1 MKRRQIFRAQASKSQ
16 TGSSS
21 RRFVNSGPVLP
32 FNPASIPGCQLWLDA
47 ADTSSIALN
56 SSSNV
61 LTWIDKGNT
70 GTTATPTRGATG
82 NPINYVIVDT
92 YPGVYINNNNSTVY
106 NSSTYSQ
113 LTIQSNFQTTRDYSV
128 FAVVNLLNNSNGAEY
143 QTIYTNER
151 ASGAESRSPNFG
163 AGVTLEYISD
173 GTNRSINSSFIGTG
187 RLQTSLTSSTSALT
201 AYKNGTVYASNTSS
215 LTGTSSDSG
224 ALPMIGGTYG
234 ASYGNN
240 AANSDNRF
248 ATGYFHEL
256 LVFNSVL
263 TTIQRQKVEGYLAH
277 KWGLQTSLPSNHPH
291 KTIAPT
297 YEEPV
302 FVPTLISGSQL
313 WLDAVDTSSLTLSGS
328 NVTQIRDKSSNAYTF
343 TGSAGTYPTRTTTL
357 NGIPVIS
364 SATGQYLRTTTFN
377 QNFLTAT
384 VFFVIRP
391 TQDLSTA
398 PTTFPNYTVIRGS
411 VNGVIETGI
420 SYWLGKYYPY
430 LFQSG
435 QGFLGGNEIGYN
447 PVNINL
453 LATGIVTG
461 TGATNEFYM
470 NGSLNIRGGENGTFS
485 QLSSQILNCIGH
497 PQNQTS
503 HGYDFAEVILY
514 GYVLTT
520 SQRQRVEGYLA
531 QKWGL
536 QSSLPANHPYKTIA
550 PTGIPRSITSQS
562 LSVLFNSGSLSVPA
576 NAALTLGTNNHT
588 FEFWLYQTSRNFY
601 DVPFIYGNTAGNATN
616 NYYMN
621 LGQYTGVLIGNGSP
635 GGWSLNMAN
644 GISLPALNTWS
655 HYALV
660 RNGNTFTLYLNG
672 TNVAS
677 ATLSISI
684 PAQGGVMAIGGL
696 NSGGNTINGYMA
708 NFRFVNGT
716 AVYTSNFTPPTSPL
730 TAIPN
735 TQVLLQGLVDRSPNA
750 FTVTSTGGV
759 TLSTSVSPFV

>member
-1 MKRRQIFRAQASKSQ
+1 MKRRQVFRAQASKSQ

-21 RRFVNSGPVLP
+21 RRFANSGPVLP

-47 ADTSSIALN
+47 ADSSSVAIN

-61 LTWIDKGNT
+61 LAWIDKSNT
-70 GTTATPTRGATG
+70 GTTATPTRGSTG
-82 NPINYVIVDT
+82 NPINYVTVDT
-92 YPGVYINNNNSTVY
+92 YPAVYINNNNSVLY

-113 LTIQSNFQTTRDYSV
+113 LTVQSNFQTTRDYSI
-128 FAVVNLLNNSNGAEY
+128 FAVVNLSNTTVSGVPEL
-143 QTIYTNER
+143 QTIYANER
-151 ASGAESRSPNFG
+151 VSGGETRSPNFG
-163 AGVTLEYISD
+163 AGITIEYISD
-173 GTNRSINSSFIGTG
+173 GTARGISSSFIGTG
-187 RLQTSLTSSTSALT
+187 RLQTSLTSSTSDLT
-201 AYKNGTVYASNTSS
+201 AYKNGTVYASVTSS

-234 ASYGNN
+234 ALNGGQ
-240 AANSDNRF
+240 SDNRF

-256 LVFNSVL
+256 LVYNSLL

-277 KWGLQTSLPSNHPH
+277 KWGLQSSLPSNHPH
-291 KTIAPT
+291 KTTAPT

-313 WLDAVDTSSLTLSGS
+313 WLDGNDPIGTG
-328 NVTQIRDKSSNAYTF
+328 TQPANGATVSTWVDKSGNGRNAT
-343 TGSAGTYPTRTTTL
+343 P
-357 NGIPVIS
+357 
-364 SATGQYLRTTTFN
+364 
-377 QNFLTAT
+377 
-384 VFFVIRP
+384 
-391 TQDLSTA
+391 
-398 PTTFPNYTVIRGS
+398 
-411 VNGVIETGI
+411 
-420 SYWLGKYYPY
+420 
-430 LFQSG
+430 
-435 QGFLGGNEIGYN
+435 
-447 PVNINL
+447 
-453 LATGIVTG
+453 TG
-461 TGATNEFYM
+461 TGPTYTTNIF
-470 NGSLNIRGGENGTFS
+470 NGYSAPVFNGTTMVTPSYLITTDSKISIFVLCKKTGLRQAGANSDILNIAAGYQYFSLYIRTALTNYLEVFYQNTPNGLTNYAINDGTNLLVSILTNGLSIDGYLSGTSVVSSTPNNGYSMNNLTSQWRISPDQFVGPICEIIIFNSTF
-485 QLSSQILNCIGH
+485 
-497 PQNQTS
+497 
-503 HGYDFAEVILY
+503 
-514 GYVLTT
+514 TT

-536 QSSLPANHPYKTIA
+536 QSSLPASHPYKTIA

-644 GISLPALNTWS
+644 GVSLPALNTWS

-696 NSGGNTINGYMA
+696 NSGGNTISGYMA

-735 TQVLLQGLVDRSPNA
+735 TQVLIQGLVDRSPNA
-750 FTVTSTGGV
+750 FTVTNNGGV

>member
-1 MKRRQIFRAQASKSQ
+1 MKRRQVFRAQASKSQ

-21 RRFVNSGPVLP
+21 RRFANSGPVLP

-47 ADTSSIALN
+47 ADSSSVAIN

-61 LTWIDKGNT
+61 LAWIDKSNT
-70 GTTATPTRGATG
+70 GTTATPTRGSTG
-82 NPINYVIVDT
+82 NPINYVTVDT
-92 YPGVYINNNNSTVY
+92 YPAVYINNNNSVLY

-113 LTIQSNFQTTRDYSV
+113 LTVQSNFQTTRDYSI
-128 FAVVNLLNNSNGAEY
+128 FAVVNLSNTTVSGVPEL
-143 QTIYTNER
+143 QTIYANER
-151 ASGAESRSPNFG
+151 VSGGETRSPNFG
-163 AGVTLEYISD
+163 AGITIEYISD
-173 GTNRSINSSFIGTG
+173 GTARGISSSFIGTG
-187 RLQTSLTSSTSALT
+187 RLQTSLTSSTSDLT
-201 AYKNGTVYASNTSS
+201 AYKNGTVYASVTSS

-234 ASYGNN
+234 ALNGGQ
-240 AANSDNRF
+240 SDNRF

-256 LVFNSVL
+256 LVYNSLL

-277 KWGLQTSLPSNHPH
+277 KWGLQSSLPSNHPH
-291 KTIAPT
+291 KTTAPT

-328 NVTQIRDKSSNAYTF
+328 SVTSWTDKSGNGLTVSAASSQPTYVTNALNGLGTVAF
-343 TGSAGTYPTRTTTL
+343 NGGQGLSAGT
-357 NGIPVIS
+357 
-364 SATGQYLRTTTFN
+364 
-377 QNFLTAT
+377 
-384 VFFVIRP
+384 
-391 TQDLSTA
+391 
-398 PTTFPNYTVIRGS
+398 
-411 VNGVIETGI
+411 
-420 SYWLGKYYPY
+420 
-430 LFQSG
+430 
-435 QGFLGGNEIGYN
+435 
-447 PVNINL
+447 
-453 LATGIVTG
+453 VTG
-461 TGATNEFYM
+461 TKLIGNTNSCAIYAVVRFENTSGRSIPYSWDDQTYEARFLLQYSEGNNIALLKRGATATTIPLINSLYYIVSYWQ
-470 NGSLNIRGGENGTFS
+470 NGLNTQLNVNGTTIASLSNFS
-485 QLSSQILNCIGH
+485 NNDISSFSRVFNVGNYANDPSGWNMKGNIAEILFFNTHI
-497 PQNQTS
+497 PSN
-503 HGYDFAEVILY
+503 FK
-514 GYVLTT
+514 
-520 SQRQRVEGYLA
+520 RVEGYLA

-536 QSSLPANHPYKTIA
+536 HSYLPANHPYKTIA
-550 PTGIPRSITSQS
+550 PTGIPISITVQS
-562 LSVLFNSGSLSVPA
+562 LSTLFNSGSLSVPA

-644 GISLPALNTWS
+644 GVSLPALNTWS

-660 RNGNTFTLYLNG
+660 RNGNIFTLYLNG

-696 NSGGNTINGYMA
+696 NSGGNTISGYMA

-735 TQVLLQGLVDRSPNA
+735 TQVLIQGLVDRSPNA